1 MTEITK
7 SISDRHFKI
16 VIDGHADSAEYGK
29 DLVCCALSTL
39 TFTLIAYLEKQA
51 DEGRIL
57 NYTVHIN
64 ESRGYIGL
72 ECDLMDNSVEE
83 GIEAITQGYELL
95 QENYKKYIICSPKGY
110 T

>member
-1 MTEITK
+1 MTKITK

-83 GIEAITQGYELL
+83 GIKAITQGYELL